1 MTNQNLLEAKP
12 KEIAMSS
19 KEKVLKKKLIALL
32 RDDGRGH
39 HHAKYAERLEQFDIQ
54 IVPLNVD
61 PMFTAAISFDTGII
75 YIGEGFLS
83 DPDTFFQLNVILR
96 HELAHNLLMH
106 QIRMSYK
113 LGEESFARMRFSEL
127 LHKLHNI
134 IADDEISNRKYTADD
149 KIIVR
154 NMMLNGHLIGGLVT
168 EDHRKDWV
176 NLTVEEMYDK
186 ICAEIAA
193 MQEKIL
199 DGYSVN
205 ELKSIFAGSD
215 KNPEVIERAILDS
228 YIYSD
233 ILSAST
239 IQGPLKTFIERGC
252 KLKSGLRWKA
262 IFRDI
267 AEQIFNKL
275 DGNVTDDKEILAY
288 MEKIAKSSP
297 VEVIDLFSDKSVKLY
312 TPEEKYIALDV
323 LKKFKSEYEE
333 WYGKVVSA
341 LKELRDD
348 ELLELCDILK

>member
-39 HHAKYAERLEQFDIQ
+39 HHAKYAERLEKFDIQ
-54 IVPLNVD
+54 IVPTSVD

-127 LHKLHNI
+127 LHRLHNI
-134 IADDEISNRKYTADD
+134 IADDEISNRKYTAED

-154 NMMLNGHLIGGLVT
+154 NMMLNGQLIGGLVT

-186 ICAEIAA
+186 ICAEITET
-193 MQEKIL
+193 QEKLL
-199 DGYSVN
+199 DGYSVK
-205 ELKSIFAGSD
+205 ELKSYYRDPVGS
-215 KNPEVIERAILDS
+215 AILDS

-252 KLKSGLRWKA
+252 KLKSGLKWKA

-267 AEQIFNKL
+267 AEQIFTKL
-275 DGNVTDDKEILAY
+275 DGKVTDDKEILAY
-288 MEKIAKSSP
+288 MEKISKSSP
-297 VEVIDLFSDKSVKLY
+297 VEVIDLFSDNSVKLY

-341 LKELRDD
+341 LEELRDD
-348 ELLELCDILK
+348 ELLELCDMLK